1 MISKEIIDKYKV
13 TIGIECHV
21 QLKTKTKLFSG
32 SLNDS
37 TTTQV
42 NHLTNHIDFGLPG
55 ALPVTNKEAIEL
67 AIMAGYALNTRAQ
80 KFSKFDRKH
89 YFYPDLPMG
98 YQITQYEFPILTG
111 GFVDIISDNNEIKR
125 IEITRAH
132 LEADAGK
139 SIHPLGSDYSLVDLN
154 RSGAPLLEIV
164 SEPQMHT
171 PLEAKNYCFE
181 LYLAMKLAQVS
192 DVNLFYGNMRFD
204 VNVSVSKTDELGT
217 RTETKNLN
225 SFRSVEKSIEF
236 ETLRQIDVL
245 ENGGEIRQETRGWND
260 AKQSGFT
267 QRVKENADDYRYMP
281 DPDVPP
287 ILIEDEL
294 LDQIKSSMP
303 ILPIEWRQ
311 KLTKLNLD
319 VEQVN
324 LLLGAHADY
333 LSQPLD
339 LLNKVIDDES
349 RAKTY
354 ANWLINIELPLLQ
367 KSEEQDNAKG
377 LLVIDSTKREA
388 IFNQV
393 YQLKVD
399 NKLNST
405 KLNLLIEALLKLP
418 ETVDDIEKWAQTEG
432 FLQNSDESFL
442 KDIVSNVIASNPKVV
457 QDIKDGQTKAAG
469 FLVGQIMK
477 ETKGQANPQI
487 INRLIA
493 EQIKADN

>member
-1 MISKEIIDKYKV
+1 
-13 TIGIECHV
+13 
-21 QLKTKTKLFSG
+21 
-32 SLNDS
+32 
-37 TTTQV
+37 
-42 NHLTNHIDFGLPG
+42 
-55 ALPVTNKEAIEL
+55 
-67 AIMAGYALNTRAQ
+67 
-80 KFSKFDRKH
+80 
-89 YFYPDLPMG
+89 
-98 YQITQYEFPILTG
+98 
-111 GFVDIISDNNEIKR
+111 
-125 IEITRAH
+125 
-132 LEADAGK
+132 
-139 SIHPLGSDYSLVDLN
+139 
-154 RSGAPLLEIV
+154 
-164 SEPQMHT
+164 MHT

-204 VNVSVSKTDELGT
+204 VNVSVSKTNELGK

-245 ENGGEIRQETRGWND
+245 ENGGKIRQETRGWND

-294 LDQIKSSMP
+294 LDKIKSSMP

-377 LLVIDSTKREA
+377 LLVIDSTKREF

-442 KDIVSNVIASNPKVV
+442 KDIVSNVIAGNPKVV

-477 ETKGQANPQI
+477 ETKGQANHQI